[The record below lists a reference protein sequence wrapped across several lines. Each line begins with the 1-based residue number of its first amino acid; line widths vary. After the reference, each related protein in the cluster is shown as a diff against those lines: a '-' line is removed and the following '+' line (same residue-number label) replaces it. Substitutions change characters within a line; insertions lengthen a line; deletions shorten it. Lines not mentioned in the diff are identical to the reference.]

1 MNKITLVVCD
11 EDMDELDRIRQ
22 FMENRNEFELEII
35 QDASELVNEAKRR
48 QPCIVL
54 VNPEMKAFNEYDV
67 CKKLMKDAH
76 IPVMLLVASDSTHR
90 DSIEDCTADDVV
102 TKPVEVNNL
111 LNLVMKHMTVHQ
123 H

>member
-11 EDMDELDRIRQ
+11 EDMDELNRIRQ
-22 FMENRNEFELEII
+22 FMENRKEFELEII
-35 QDASELVNEAKRR
+35 YDASELVNEAKRR

-76 IPVMLLVASDSTHR
+76 IPVMLLVSPDSTHR
-90 DSIEDCTADDVV
+90 DFIEDCTADDVV
-102 TKPVEVNNL
+102 TKPVEVDNL